1 MVDDY
6 ELLDSG
12 DGAKLERFGPVVLD
26 RPCAQAL
33 WAPQFPRALWEKAT
47 AAFDRERG
55 NRWHRRDALPPSW
68 VVSIEGMRFKLSGT
82 DFGHLGVF
90 PEQRAL
96 WRWIGETLT
105 AARERLP
112 RPPSVLNLFAY
123 SGGATLAAAR
133 AGAEVCHL
141 DASQGMVEWAREN
154 AALNG
159 MQATPIRWIVDDAHK
174 FMDRERRRGRRYD
187 AIVLD
192 PPTYGHGRRGEVYKL
207 EHDIV
212 ATLDRCRGLLSDRPV
227 FALLTSHTPLCTPG
241 VLSNLLERMMSGRG
255 GGRVESGEMRLTGKP
270 AVVPV
275 PNGSFARWSA

>member
-1 MVDDY
+1 
-6 ELLDSG
+6 
-12 DGAKLERFGPVVLD
+12 
-26 RPCAQAL
+26 
-33 WAPQFPRALWEKAT
+33 
-47 AAFDRERG
+47 
-55 NRWHRRDALPPSW
+55 
-68 VVSIEGMRFKLSGT
+68 
-82 DFGHLGVF
+82 
-90 PEQRAL
+90 
-96 WRWIGETLT
+96 
-105 AARERLP
+105 
-112 RPPSVLNLFAY
+112 
-123 SGGATLAAAR
+123 
-133 AGAEVCHL
+133 
-141 DASQGMVEWAREN
+141 MVEWAREN

-270 AVVPV
+270 TVVPV
-275 PNGSFARWSA
+275 PNGSFARWRA